1 MYTNLQPLNVCLSF
15 QGTVNIIDKL
25 SEDHDIEVQM
35 WSDELLKEMK
45 RPTQDVSAQAIAL
58 CLWEW
63 IHNTYR

>member
-1 MYTNLQPLNVCLSF
+1 M
-15 QGTVNIIDKL
+15 DKL